1 MNKEQRD
8 EMNQLKEQVKLL
20 EELVKLKESY
30 SNATTKNINLGEK
43 LNKVEDIKLKLEQQG
58 LKVSQYLDDVSETLL
73 KKKEKLH
80 EYEKKELE
88 IEKEREKVNNNIKK
102 TKEETA
108 EMGRKEAEELEKIE
122 LREISRL
129 ESLGTAKGYEEDI
142 LEAKKEVMDYIIDQ
156 ERIGNKINDQKKK
169 ELLLEN
175 DKVKSLEKQKRLKQE
190 EERRQNKSSES
201 IKQSLNN
208 INIPGLGRVS
218 DLKNFSELS
227 TSAKLISVA
236 ADTFN
241 EAVGKFTQLFT
252 GGMNRIADR
261 ANSQFQGISV
271 QSGMSYSTYRNGV
284 GGMNS
289 TLSRYGLQDNIRT
302 SDVQDMMSKLANT
315 GMSQEQLFANAIE
328 TVITK
333 NIVPYLELGTDSM
346 QQFNQ
351 NVNGDLMKQVRGI
364 ARINQEMFEGNQVA
378 TKYLQDQLEYLA
390 PMSAVAE
397 LDLIQNSEEMMAY
410 YQDLRKQGLSDSQ
423 IAKEI
428 SKVRRI
434 QDDASG
440 VLKGGSLDE
449 KLTVI
454 NGEINGLDFTS
465 DSFGIARELGNVT
478 SMLTSNGPNDGGLT
492 TYLYGNWAGFGGR
505 GQAQYGRLGLDR
517 NGAASRAIEAGSRL
531 SSASDSALLD
541 FSNGKNQTTYQKQ
554 EASLENISS
563 QIAMWKVDTGV
574 WFDVLTTAV
583 KGIANILLTYLAGKA
598 VSGIGGKI
606 PNIGGKLS
614 SAGTFL
620 NAGLQ
625 QGFAKGSTTALGA
638 GKLGFMN
645 STAGAVAGGAGIL
658 AGGAMAVKGGMDVY
672 NDFQNDNVNAGT
684 AMSAVG
690 AAGGA
695 VGAGALLALGA
706 SNPIGWVALATG
718 GIALLGRSMYDA
730 ANNFELA
737 GKQVEKEF
745 NDVASRLQEESMQK
759 EESLLEVKESLK
771 SDQDIEEARR
781 KLIETGMLSD
791 KDLQKAQKASKEE
804 LEKLTDQYIK
814 STRELSDEEQEII
827 ENMKSEKAGEANE
840 TAKSIKDWFEKDFKN
855 NNTKENNEV
864 AKNLIMNTAS
874 QLNAKGSAN
883 WTDKEKKFM
892 ERYQKNFKNG
902 ELKDGYKD
910 LKWILEGGGSW
921 GGISDAVMGNATDI
935 VENTGFVNYANAR
948 GAGIKDYNGV
958 DPSLATYIAAI
969 RAAKTQEELD
979 VAISK
984 AKEAGVVYSEWESQ
998 IKNNHGLTVP
1008 AFRVGTDSIPYD
1020 NYPALLHEGEAVLT
1034 ASTANELRSLVDEY
1048 RSAKYDSARIEK
1060 AIQDQTTVLVES
1072 LNAIYSRIPATGEEQ
1087 AKEVMP
1093 GNLQQNYRKMTLP
1106 FN

>member
-1 MNKEQRD
+1 MSKEYTRDNMGFEYDKLTKQLKLLSELDVLYEKQKKSTADAKKSLEIINKISETRNKLEQEGIKHIKTQVELNQKAEEIDRLRGIKYDEMVRLNKEIEKSQQKQVQ
-8 EMNQLKEQVKLL
+8 EEQ
-20 EELVKLKESY
+20 KLKEESQKRY
-30 SNATTKNINLGEK
+30 NDQISNEAKKLQAMTKTSEIEEKMQDVAEEILKTTAETTAEK
-43 LNKVEDIKLKLEQQG
+43 RKQAIESDKRYKQLQ
-58 LKVSQYLDDVSETLL
+58 
-73 KKKEKLH
+73 
-80 EYEKKELE
+80 KELE
-88 IEKEREKVNNNIKK
+88 AEKKRLQQEKEREQ
-102 TKEETA
+102 
-108 EMGRKEAEELEKIE
+108 
-122 LREISRL
+122 RENKNKDSINK
-129 ESLGTAKGYEEDI
+129 SLG
-142 LEAKKEVMDYIIDQ
+142 
-156 ERIGNKINDQKKK
+156 
-169 ELLLEN
+169 
-175 DKVKSLEKQKRLKQE
+175 SLK
-190 EERRQNKSSES
+190 
-201 IKQSLNN
+201 
-208 INIPGLGRVS
+208 IPGLGSVS
-218 DLKNFSELS
+218 QLKDFGELS

-252 GGMNRIADR
+252 GGLNRIADR

-284 GGMNS
+284 GGMNT
-289 TLSRYGLQDNIRT
+289 TLSRYGLQDNVRT
-302 SDVQDMMSKLANT
+302 SDIQDMMSKLANT
-315 GMSQEQLFANAIE
+315 GIGQEQLFANAIE

-364 ARINQEMFEGNQVA
+364 AKINQEMFEGNQVA

-423 IAKEI
+423 IAKEM

-440 VLKGGSLDE
+440 VLKNGSIDE
-449 KLTVI
+449 RLTVI
-454 NGEINGLDFTS
+454 NGERKGIDFTS
-465 DSFGIARELGNVT
+465 DSFGIATELGDVT
-478 SMLTSNGPNDGGLT
+478 SQLASNGPNGGGLS
-492 TYLYGNWAGFGGR
+492 TYIYGNWAGFGGR

-517 NGAASRAIEAGSRL
+517 QGAASRAKVAGSML
-531 SSASDSALLD
+531 NSASESALAD
-541 FSNGKNQTTYQKQ
+541 FSSGKNQTAQQKQ

-583 KGIANILLTYLAGKA
+583 KGIANILLTYFAGKA
-598 VSGIGGKI
+598 VGS
-606 PNIGGKLS
+606 IGGKL
-614 SAGTFL
+614 G
-620 NAGLQ
+620 
-625 QGFAKGSTTALGA
+625 GA
-638 GKLGFMN
+638 GKLGTAVSGGLSKLGGGLATG
-645 STAGAVAGGAGIL
+645 STGTVASGLAVAGGAV

-672 NDFQNDNVNAGT
+672 NDFQSGDVNAGT

-695 VGAGALLALGA
+695 VGAGALVALGA
-706 SNPIGWVALATG
+706 SNPIGWVALAIG
-718 GIALLGRSMYDA
+718 GIALLGRSIYDA

-737 GKQVEKEF
+737 GEQVEKEF
-745 NDVASRLQEESMQK
+745 NNVASRLQEESMQK
-759 EESLLEVKESLK
+759 EENLLEVKESLK
-771 SDQDIEEARR
+771 SDKDIEEARR

-814 STRELSDEEQEII
+814 NTKELSNEEQEII
-827 ENMKSEKAGEANE
+827 ENMKSEKVGEANE

-864 AKNLIMNTAS
+864 AKNLIMNTAQ
-874 QLNAKGSAN
+874 QLEAKGSSN

-902 ELKDGYKD
+902 ELKDGYDD
-910 LKWILEGGGSW
+910 LKWVLEGGGSW
-921 GGISDAVMGNATDI
+921 WGISDAIMSNTTDI

-948 GAGIKDYNGV
+948 RKGIKDYNGV

-969 RAAKTQEELD
+969 RAAKTQDELD
-979 VAISK
+979 VAVSK

-998 IKNNHGLTVP
+998 IRNNHGLTVP

-1020 NYPALLHEGEAVLT
+1020 NYPAMLHEGEAVLT

-1048 RSAKYDSARIEK
+1048 RNTKYDSARIEK
-1060 AIQDQTTVLVES
+1060 AIQDQTAVLVES
-1072 LNAIYSRIPATGEEQ
+1072 LNAIYSRIPSNDEEH

-1093 GNLQQNYRKMTLP
+1093 GNLKQNYRKMSLP